1 MNFVAP
7 SPLPSLAEV
16 YGAGAYAGYVRAHR
30 LIGATPLAL
39 VRFRQPAGEFPDPPT
54 DDFTLAINEQGQGRM
69 RFDIGTG
76 QNCTPFRLGDLVLK
90 PPGVATRFAVDAPHQ
105 KSFLSL
111 PAKFVIER
119 LEQVEPAAPARDFG
133 PLHAGSFRSPLV
145 GRLLDLIWAETREGN
160 PYGQL
165 FADGA
170 ALSLISLLLRLKS
183 PPARAPDE
191 VRPLSPARLR
201 SVLGWIEA
209 NLSES
214 FGLEEMAASVCLSP
228 YHFSRAFKAAT
239 GQTPRAF
246 VTGRRIEKAKEC
258 LADPELPLA
267 QIAHICG
274 FADQSHFTALF
285 GRHVGVTPGAW
296 RRGLV

>member
-1 MNFVAP
+1 MNHIAP
-7 SPLPSLAEV
+7 SLLPSLAEV
-16 YGAGAYAGYVRAHR
+16 YGVGAYAGYVRAHR
-30 LIGATPLAL
+30 LVGATPLAL

-76 QNCTPFRLGDLVLK
+76 PNCMPFRLGDLVLK

-105 KSFLSL
+105 KSFISL
-111 PAKFVIER
+111 PAGFVRER
-119 LEQVEPAAPARDFG
+119 LEQVEPGPAPRDFG
-133 PLHAGSFRSPLV
+133 PLHAGSFRSPRIA
-145 GRLLDLIWAETREGN
+145 RLLDMIWAETQDGHPHGR
-160 PYGQL
+160 L

-170 ALSLISLLLRLKS
+170 ALALISLLLRLQS

-201 SVLGWIEA
+201 SVLAWIEA

-246 VTGRRIEKAKEC
+246 VTTRRIEKAKEC
-258 LADPELPLA
+258 LADPDLPLA

-296 RRGLV
+296 RRGLT

>member
-1 MNFVAP
+1 MNILASP
-7 SPLPSLAEV
+7 PLPSLAEV
-16 YGAGAYAGYVRAHR
+16 YGAGSYAGYVRAHR
-30 LIGATPLAL
+30 RVGSTPFAL

-69 RFDIGTG
+69 RFDMGTG
-76 QNCTPFRLGDLVLK
+76 PQSLPFRVGDLVLK
-90 PPGVATRFAVDAPHQ
+90 PPAVATRFEADAPHQ
-105 KSFLSL
+105 KSFISL
-111 PAKFVIER
+111 PAPFVR
-119 LEQVEPAAPARDFG
+119 DQMEQLEPAALPRDFG
-133 PLHAGSFRSPLV
+133 SLHEGSFRSPLIS
-145 GRLLDLIWAETREGN
+145 RLLDQVWAETQEGN
-160 PYGQL
+160 PYGRL

-183 PPARAPDE
+183 PPSRAPDE

-201 SVLGWIEA
+201 NVLGWIEA

-246 VTGRRIEKAKEC
+246 VTARRIEKAKAC

-296 RRGLV
+296 RRNLG